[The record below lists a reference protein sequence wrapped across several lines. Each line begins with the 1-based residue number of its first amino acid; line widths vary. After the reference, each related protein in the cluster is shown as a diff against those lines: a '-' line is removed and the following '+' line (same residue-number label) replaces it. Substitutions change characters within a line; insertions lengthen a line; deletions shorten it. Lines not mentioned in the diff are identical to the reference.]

1 MRARLARLPILVVF
15 TATTGLVMQLCT
27 LHAAR
32 AGDWPTARAF
42 FYSGVLALF
51 LSALV
56 ALASARNSAANPLR
70 SLFAVLALTYLL
82 VPLVMALPVAEAVPD
97 MRLRDA
103 WFEMLSSFTTTGAS
117 LIPDPRL
124 VPQTVHLW
132 RGMAGWAGALLM
144 LVAASALLAPAQLG
158 GAELLAP
165 ARGPALLTA
174 RADEVAALRFYRH
187 LNIIFPWFAG
197 LTGLL
202 WALLAISGQGGFSSL
217 MLAMATL
224 STSGILAREGM
235 GPVGFAA
242 EAAIFAFLILALSRR
257 FLPRTSDDRPLP
269 FSQDRELRLGL
280 AIVALVAVV
289 VALRHLFGAY
299 DSATG
304 TEDLPR
310 LWGAIWGAA
319 FTGLSFLTTT
329 GLVNGDWITARA
341 WSGLTPPGLV
351 LMGLALIGG
360 GVATTA
366 GGVKLLRMI
375 AIARL
380 SEAEMERMIFPS
392 IVSGRTDGT
401 STGGLSEMRASA
413 RSAWLFMMV
422 FAITAVTIV
431 TVLTLL
437 GLGFET
443 ALIFA
448 VAGLTTTGPLATYVG
463 DLPLMW
469 YLLPDSALAVLG
481 LAMVL
486 GRLEILAL
494 LALLVAQ
501 FARD

>member
-1 MRARLARLPILVVF
+1 M
-15 TATTGLVMQLCT
+15 
-27 LHAAR
+27 
-32 AGDWPTARAF
+32 
-42 FYSGVLALF
+42 
-51 LSALV
+51 
-56 ALASARNSAANPLR
+56 
-70 SLFAVLALTYLL
+70 
-82 VPLVMALPVAEAVPD
+82 
-97 MRLRDA
+97 
-103 WFEMLSSFTTTGAS
+103 
-117 LIPDPRL
+117 
-124 VPQTVHLW
+124 
-132 RGMAGWAGALLM
+132 
-144 LVAASALLAPAQLG
+144 LAPQ
-158 GAELLAP
+158 
-165 ARGPALLTA
+165 RGPALLTA
-174 RADEVAALRFYRH
+174 RVDETAALRFYRH

-197 LTGLL
+197 VTGLL
-202 WALLAISGQGGFSSL
+202 WAILAISGQGGFSAL

-257 FLPRTSDDRPLP
+257 FVPRTSDERPGPLR
-269 FSQDRELRLGL
+269 QDRELWLGFG
-280 AIVALVAVV
+280 IVGLVAVL

-299 DSATG
+299 DRAVSG
-304 TEDLPR
+304 EDLPQ

-329 GLVNGDWITARA
+329 GFVNDDWITARA

-366 GGVKLLRMI
+366 GGVKLLRMV
-375 AIARL
+375 AISRL

-392 IVSGRTDGT
+392 IVSGRT
-401 STGGLSEMRASA
+401 GGIEGGRLNEMRTSA

-422 FAITAVTIV
+422 FAITAVCIV

-448 VAGLTTTGPLATYVG
+448 VAGLTTTGPLAAYVG

-469 YLLPDSALAVLG
+469 FLLPDSALAVLG

-494 LALLVAQ
+494 LALLAAQ